1 MSPNLP
7 WDSNYS
13 RRLLDFLRDL
23 NNKEN
28 EGQPQDTR
36 ILLFSSKNLFL
47 HLDFPESNNIP
58 NIFNEEE
65 KLLVTIHATKT
76 ENRQKDGIQKLSA
89 DLQRKQSSPISFLSE
104 VLLKESAAL
113 GSFRRNFAQEQE
125 QARQRQA
132 RLKEDLRILAKE
144 KRDMK
149 NVLLQKALLL
159 INEKK
164 EKVNELCAKV
174 EEMEQENQQL
184 KTELAQAQEALKAKR
199 ARKRVKHY

>member
-1 MSPNLP
+1 MS
-7 WDSNYS
+7 
-13 RRLLDFLRDL
+13 
-23 NNKEN
+23 EN
-28 EGQPQDTR
+28 SQM
-36 ILLFSSKNLFL
+36 
-47 HLDFPESNNIP
+47 
-58 NIFNEEE
+58 
-65 KLLVTIHATKT
+65 
-76 ENRQKDGIQKLSA
+76 DGIRILSA

-199 ARKRVKHY
+199 ARKRVKQK

>member
-1 MSPNLP
+1 MS
-7 WDSNYS
+7 
-13 RRLLDFLRDL
+13 
-23 NNKEN
+23 EN
-28 EGQPQDTR
+28 SQM
-36 ILLFSSKNLFL
+36 
-47 HLDFPESNNIP
+47 
-58 NIFNEEE
+58 
-65 KLLVTIHATKT
+65 
-76 ENRQKDGIQKLSA
+76 DGIRILSA

-184 KTELAQAQEALKAKR
+184 KTELAIFA
-199 ARKRVKHY
+199 